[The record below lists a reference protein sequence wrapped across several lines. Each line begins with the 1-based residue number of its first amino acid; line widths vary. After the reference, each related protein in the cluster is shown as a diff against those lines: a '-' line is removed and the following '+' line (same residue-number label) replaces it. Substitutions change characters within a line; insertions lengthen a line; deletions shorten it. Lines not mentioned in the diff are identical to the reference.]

1 MILALAALVGAAL
14 TAAACYAAGAML
26 IDRLGLSGGQSG
38 GWSRGSTLRRFER
51 LPLAFLLGAA
61 CLHLAVFA
69 ILALHIAYWPVLTL
83 LLLGVIASAVATG
96 SWRLRGEPD
105 APLSLN
111 LKRVCF
117 PLFGMFTLLYFF
129 HAWAPEISPDGS
141 GYHLG
146 YVASYLRA
154 HGFERVTTDMY
165 ATLSGGVEMLFVPAF
180 AIGEHSAAA
189 LVHLAFTAAL
199 ALAMLAYGRRLG
211 APWAGAAGAFLTYA
225 SPVVGIDGS
234 SAYNDVGVAAVVFS
248 AFYWLEIWDA
258 SGTGPERPSP
268 KPEASDHPAAT
279 GSVAP
284 LNSSSGTGPV
294 RPSPKPEA
302 FDHPAATGSVVPLN
316 SPSGTGPVRPAPKLG
331 TSDHPAATGSVVP
344 LNSPSGAGPERPSPK
359 PEASDHPAA
368 TGSVVPLNSPSGT
381 GPVRPAPKLGTSDHS
396 AATGSV
402 MPLPKIRDGMA
413 LVPVGLMA
421 GYAYAA
427 KYTAFVMVLFALGFV
442 AWRAW
447 KLGSRKL
454 RPLATV
460 VLFSS
465 LMIAPWMLKNW
476 IIVRNP
482 IAPFGNAIFRNPYF
496 HPIFEKEYSDA
507 LRSYDVTDK
516 RTLPLELTIRGGKT
530 QGVLGM
536 TFLAAPLALLALRYR
551 HGRRLLAAGL
561 VMGVPYF
568 ANIGTRFL
576 IPPLPFVS
584 LAMALGIGSAPGIG
598 PPLLAALMIFH
609 GVTSWPDEL
618 RRYADRFAWRLDH
631 ILFSPALRLIPQ
643 EQYLRK
649 NDVDYGAARLVEA
662 TVPQGERILGLR
674 GVPYAYC
681 KREFLVSYQGALN
694 QTLIDFINVAIVE
707 DYGPTVVESFKF
719 PERTMRRVRVVQTAK
734 INNPDVQ
741 WSVHE
746 VRFFHHGMELP
757 RRPQWRLRA
766 WPNPWEVQ
774 LAFDN
779 SLATRWRTWESV
791 KPGDFLEVDFGAEQQ
806 VDEVRLDT
814 SPDYYEIRLQV
825 EALDSN
831 GKWVRLA
838 QDPKVAAADHETYSL
853 RRAATYEMKAR
864 GIHYLVIGE
873 DSFGAD
879 DIRDD
884 PGAWGLAEVASG
896 YGIRIFKVAQ

>member
-14 TAAACYAAGAML
+14 TAAACYGAGAML
-26 IDRLGLSGGQSG
+26 IDRLGLF
-38 GWSRGSTLRRFER
+38 RTLHRFER
-51 LPLAFLLGAA
+51 LPLAFTLGAA

-69 ILALHIAYWPVLTL
+69 ILALHIAYWPVLTA
-83 LLLGVIASAVATG
+83 LLLGVIGSAAAVG
-96 SWRLRGEPD
+96 SWQLHAELQPD
-105 APLSLN
+105 EPLSLN
-111 LKRVCF
+111 LKRVCI
-117 PLFGMFTLLYFF
+117 PLFGIFTLLYFF

-165 ATLSGGVEMLFVPAF
+165 ATLSEGIEMLFVPAF

-189 LVHLAFTAAL
+189 LVHLAFTFAL

-211 APWAGAAGAFLTYA
+211 KPWVGAAGAFLTFA

-234 SAYNDVGVAAVVFS
+234 TAYNDVGVAAIVFS
-248 AFYWLEIWDA
+248 AFYWLEIWDE
-258 SGTGPERPSP
+258 SR
-268 KPEASDHPAAT
+268 KQ
-279 GSVAP
+279 
-284 LNSSSGTGPV
+284 
-294 RPSPKPEA
+294 
-302 FDHPAATGSVVPLN
+302 
-316 SPSGTGPVRPAPKLG
+316 
-331 TSDHPAATGSVVP
+331 
-344 LNSPSGAGPERPSPK
+344 
-359 PEASDHPAA
+359 
-368 TGSVVPLNSPSGT
+368 
-381 GPVRPAPKLGTSDHS
+381 
-396 AATGSV
+396 
-402 MPLPKIRDGMA
+402 MA

-427 KYTAFVMVLFALGFV
+427 KYTAFVMVLFAVGFV
-442 AWRAW
+442 VWRA
-447 KLGSRKL
+447 RKI
-454 RPLATV
+454 RDLAIV

-465 LMIAPWMLKNW
+465 LMIAPWMLKDW

-507 LRSYDVTDK
+507 LRSYDVPDK
-516 RTLPLELTIRGGKT
+516 RALPLEVTIRGDKT

-536 TFLAAPLALLALRYR
+536 TFLLAPLALLALRYR
-551 HGRRLLAAGL
+551 HGRRLLAAAL
-561 VMGVPYF
+561 VMGAPYF

-576 IPPLPFVS
+576 IPALPFVS
-584 LAMALGIGSAPGIG
+584 LAMALGIGGIPAAGPG
-598 PPLLAALMIFH
+598 LLAALMLFH
-609 GVTSWPDEL
+609 AATSWPDEL

-631 ILFSPALRLIPQ
+631 ILFSPALRLMPQ
-643 EQYLRK
+643 EQFLRK
-649 NDVDYGAARLVEA
+649 NDLDYGAARLVEA
-662 TVPQGERILGLR
+662 TVPKGERILGLR

-681 KREFLVSYQGALN
+681 NREFLVSYQGALN

-707 DYGPTVVESFKF
+707 DYGPTSMESFKF
-719 PERTMRRVRVVQTAK
+719 PERTARRLRVLQTATVHDA
-734 INNPDVQ
+734 NAQ

-746 VRFFHHGMELP
+746 LRLFDHGVEIP
-757 RRPQWRLRA
+757 RGPEWRLRA

-779 SLATRWRTWESV
+779 SLATRWRTWENV
-791 KPGDFLEVDFGAEQQ
+791 KPGDYLDVDFGAEHP
-806 VDEVRLDT
+806 VDEVRIDT

-831 GKWVRLA
+831 GKWVFLA
-838 QDPKVAAADHETYSL
+838 KGPKVVGADHDKYSL

-864 GIHYLVIGE
+864 GIHYFLVGD
-873 DSFGAD
+873 DSFGAN

-884 PGAWGLAEVASG
+884 PGAWGLVELASG
-896 YGIRIFKVAQ
+896 YGIRIYRVAQ